1 MAVGVKSMLVI
12 AVMVAEVV
20 AAPGLMRV
28 MIHFVKL
35 ASVWFICVCQKWRLR
50 MPGGARRLKLV

>member
-1 MAVGVKSMLVI
+1 MAVGVKRMLVI
-12 AVMVAEVV
+12 AVMVAEVA

-35 ASVWFICVCQKWRLR
+35 C
-50 MPGGARRLKLV
+50 